1 MKKYV
6 LGFMFVYDNC
16 VLIERTKD
24 DWQYGLVNGIGGKIE
39 DNEDPYDAMIR
50 EFEEEA
56 GAETYYHEWNH
67 VITLDDSQSW
77 IIYVFRGDSNRH
89 LDLNQFCDEGKICL
103 FHTCPENME
112 QTARW
117 LYYMC
122 VDKST
127 HDTRKNNEP
136 II

>member
-6 LGFMFVYDNC
+6 LGFMFVGDNC

-24 DWQYGLVNGIGGKIE
+24 DWQCGLVNGIGGKIE

-56 GAETYYHEWNH
+56 GVHTHYHEWNH
-67 VITLDDSQSW
+67 VITLDNSLSW
-77 IIYVFRGDSNRH
+77 IIYVFRGDSSRH
-89 LDLNQFCDEGKICL
+89 FDLNQFCDEGKIGL

-122 VDKST
+122 VDKPT